1 MLPATLGGNSATFS
15 ITDGGL
21 GDDDLTANGSIVDQ
35 GGPGNNNIGAIP
47 TLSGWGLAALSALL
61 AVLGLTLRRRMF

>member
-1 MLPATLGGNSATFS
+1 GGTSATFS

-35 GGPGNNNIGAIP
+35 GGPGNTQVGAIP
-47 TLSGWGLAALSALL
+47 TLSAWSLAALSALL
-61 AVLGLTLRRRMF
+61 AALALALRRRKV